1 MHVCVCRCY
10 VYLHALHTCARV
22 CVSVS
27 VRGLLPTMWIQ
38 IFACRLTYLGLY
50 GEAAP
55 QDEGDK
61 CHQGAH
67 QQNEILDCLHW
78 Y

>member
-1 MHVCVCRCY
+1 
-10 VYLHALHTCARV
+10 
-22 CVSVS
+22 
-27 VRGLLPTMWIQ
+27 MWIQ